1 MLNPNDKSV
10 KTCSGVVVGGSDGT
24 EEVGGDFVNGWGH
37 VVELAGYKSRGRA
50 PIPSFVRALCVDVL
64 VASLFAGARRLLAAG
79 WRSLSDW
86 PSETAGGAACVAGTE
101 AAAPCGQGA
110 HDSHRS
116 RDHDDD
122 DEEEEVVEESL
133 RKSSPTGT
141 SAGLSP
147 YLGELISGGGGGG
160 GGGGVMLQQQQ
171 QTPSRGR
178 EFLAEVEGS
187 LLGQTPRSAFAVS
200 VRVIDPSLCDP
211 TVSGTHRV
219 REDVDLNSPSR
230 RHQDPAAGSV
240 AFAGSPPSRSPSPG
254 GGPPGPHRVPRAA
267 AAASTPTSPAGS
279 PAGSPGSPG
288 GEEAGVGGAPTA
300 PSAEG
305 RPRLPARRGCGGV
318 VVGGVG
324 GVVGGRAVRSSTEQ
338 RMQQLRIS
346 GAQSPGARKRRRASG
361 SDNDDEDDEGD
372 ADGGG
377 GGGGGGERQKRARS
391 DGEAEVKRAVVS
403 PGPHLRDAVTASAGV
418 GELPAPPLR
427 PPLEGPTSPSSTTGR
442 AASDDEAMTT
452 TMPTMA
458 TVATVMGGGGV
469 REEDGGAMAGSAVPD
484 PPEDECCASPA
495 ASGSSDAALPPSA
508 SCESRSMSQAQQ
520 QQQQHQQNQQ
530 NQQQRCGGRVRS
542 RAPPGMPKLVIP
554 HGAAAVAAAFSF
566 GPHGVGGGAGGGGGE
581 AAAGGYPP
589 EITVTPPT
597 PTMLSPRCSVSQET
611 KQRLKSA
618 ILSSQSAATVR
629 RETLSQPALEP
640 PDTSSL
646 ESSFESESD
655 TDDELMD
662 I

>member
-1 MLNPNDKSV
+1 
-10 KTCSGVVVGGSDGT
+10 
-24 EEVGGDFVNGWGH
+24 
-37 VVELAGYKSRGRA
+37 
-50 PIPSFVRALCVDVL
+50 
-64 VASLFAGARRLLAAG
+64 
-79 WRSLSDW
+79 
-86 PSETAGGAACVAGTE
+86 
-101 AAAPCGQGA
+101 
-110 HDSHRS
+110 
-116 RDHDDD
+116 
-122 DEEEEVVEESL
+122 
-133 RKSSPTGT
+133 
-141 SAGLSP
+141 
-147 YLGELISGGGGGG
+147 
-160 GGGGVMLQQQQ
+160 
-171 QTPSRGR
+171 
-178 EFLAEVEGS
+178 
-187 LLGQTPRSAFAVS
+187 
-200 VRVIDPSLCDP
+200 
-211 TVSGTHRV
+211 
-219 REDVDLNSPSR
+219 
-230 RHQDPAAGSV
+230 
-240 AFAGSPPSRSPSPG
+240 
-254 GGPPGPHRVPRAA
+254 
-267 AAASTPTSPAGS
+267 
-279 PAGSPGSPG
+279 
-288 GEEAGVGGAPTA
+288 
-300 PSAEG
+300 
-305 RPRLPARRGCGGV
+305 
-318 VVGGVG
+318 
-324 GVVGGRAVRSSTEQ
+324 
-338 RMQQLRIS
+338 
-346 GAQSPGARKRRRASG
+346 
-361 SDNDDEDDEGD
+361 
-372 ADGGG
+372 
-377 GGGGGGERQKRARS
+377 
-391 DGEAEVKRAVVS
+391 
-403 PGPHLRDAVTASAGV
+403 
-418 GELPAPPLR
+418 
-427 PPLEGPTSPSSTTGR
+427 
-442 AASDDEAMTT
+442 MTT